1 MTESLVNAEDN
12 WEYLA
17 LFSHFGGD
25 SALIHRKSF
34 KLCSTV
40 EARKYLWMAEDESLM
55 RSHGPVTDYT
65 RTLSGSGILLAKGIG
80 KESKVVHQRDGI

>member
-34 KLCSTV
+34 KLCHGETRSD
-40 EARKYLWMAEDESLM
+40 LWLAEDESLM

-65 RTLSGSGILLAKGIG
+65 KTL
-80 KESKVVHQRDGI
+80 